1 MWHANYIAVDWGTTN
16 RRAWLID
23 SNSDVVGEFDDNL
36 GLMSVPVGGFD
47 AAAADIRHQ
56 LGDHPMLL
64 AGMVGS
70 DKGWHQAGY
79 VPCPANAESLAAS
92 VLWIEPMRTGIV
104 PGVCQIEGHA
114 DVMRGEEV
122 QVLGAQIIANLSP
135 DAVIC
140 HPGTHSKWI
149 QLRNGQISQF
159 QTAMTGEIFNLLK
172 TTSILSDQMTGEVSN
187 NASFQAGLKDARDGV
202 PLLGALFAV
211 RARYLL
217 QSLPL
222 ADASYVSGLLIGN
235 DVKAGLAQARPDA
248 CITLIGRPDLCHLYG
263 SAIAEA
269 GFKTTHV
276 DGSEACRAGIRSI
289 IDHFT
294 TGIGH

>member
-23 SNSDVVGEFDDNL
+23 SKNDVAGEFDDQL
-36 GLMSVPVGGFD
+36 GLMSVPEGGFE

-56 LGDHPMLL
+56 LGDYPMLL

-79 VPCPANAESLAAS
+79 VPCPADAQSIAAS

-122 QVLGAQIIANLSP
+122 QVLGAQIIAKLAP

-149 QLRNGQISQF
+149 QLQHGKISQF
-159 QTAMTGEIFNLLK
+159 QTAMTGEIFSLLK
-172 TTSILSDQMTGEVSN
+172 TKSILADQMSGEVSN
-187 NASFQAGLKDARDGV
+187 NASFQAGLKDAQDGV

-217 QSLPL
+217 QALPL
-222 ADASYVSGLLIGN
+222 ADAAYASGLLIGN
-235 DVKAGLAQARPDA
+235 DVKAGLAQAKPDS
-248 CITLIGRPDLCHLYG
+248 CVTLIGRPDICRLYAG
-263 SAIAEA
+263 AIAAA
-269 GFKTTHV
+269 GFKSIHV
-276 DGSEACRAGIRSI
+276 DGSEAFRAGIHSI
-289 IDHFT
+289 IAYF
-294 TGIGH
+294 GIGTGH

>member
-23 SNSDVVGEFDDNL
+23 SKNDVAGEFDDQL
-36 GLMSVPVGGFD
+36 GLMSVPEGGFE

-56 LGDHPMLL
+56 LGDYPMLL

-79 VPCPANAESLAAS
+79 VPCPADAQSIAAS

-122 QVLGAQIIANLSP
+122 QVLGAQIIAKLAP

-149 QLRNGQISQF
+149 QLQHGKISQF
-159 QTAMTGEIFNLLK
+159 QTAMTGEIFSLLK
-172 TTSILSDQMTGEVSN
+172 TKSILADQMSGEVSN
-187 NASFQAGLKDARDGV
+187 NASFQAGLKDAQDGV

-222 ADASYVSGLLIGN
+222 ADAAYASGLLIGN
-235 DVKAGLAQARPDA
+235 DVKAGLAQAKADS
-248 CITLIGRPDLCHLYG
+248 CVTLIGRPDICHLYA
-263 SAIAEA
+263 SAIAAA
-269 GFKTTHV
+269 GFKSIHV
-276 DGSEACRAGIRSI
+276 DGSEAFRAGIRSI
-289 IDHFT
+289 IAYFGKGTRH
-294 TGIGH
+294 

>member
-23 SNSDVVGEFDDNL
+23 SKNDVAGEFDDQL
-36 GLMSVPVGGFD
+36 GLMSVPEGGFE

-56 LGDHPMLL
+56 LGDYPMLL

-70 DKGWHQAGY
+70 DKGWHRAGY
-79 VPCPANAESLAAS
+79 VPCPADAQSIAAS

-122 QVLGAQIIANLSP
+122 QVLGAQIIAKLSP

-149 QLRNGQISQF
+149 QLQHGKISQF
-159 QTAMTGEIFNLLK
+159 QTAMTGEIFSLLK
-172 TTSILSDQMTGEVSN
+172 TKSILADQMSGEVSN
-187 NASFQAGLKDARDGV
+187 NASFQAGLKDAQDGV

-217 QSLPL
+217 QALPL
-222 ADASYVSGLLIGN
+222 ADAAYASGLLIGN
-235 DVKAGLAQARPDA
+235 DVKAGLAQAKA
-248 CITLIGRPDLCHLYG
+248 ASCVTLIGRPDVCHLYA
-263 SAIAEA
+263 SAIAAA
-269 GFKTTHV
+269 GFKSIHV
-276 DGSEACRAGIRSI
+276 DGSEAFRAGIRSI
-289 IDHFT
+289 IAYFGKG
-294 TGIGH
+294 TGH

>member
-16 RRAWLID
+16 RRAWLVD
-23 SNSDVVGEFDDNL
+23 GKNDVAGEFDDQL
-36 GLMSVPVGGFD
+36 GLMSVPEGGFE

-56 LGDHPMLL
+56 LGDYPMLL

-79 VPCPANAESLAAS
+79 VPCPADAQSIAAS

-122 QVLGAQIIANLSP
+122 QVLGAQIIAKLSP

-149 QLRNGQISQF
+149 QLRHGQISQF
-159 QTAMTGEIFNLLK
+159 QTAMTGEIFSLLK
-172 TTSILSDQMTGEVSN
+172 TKSILADQMSGEVSN
-187 NASFQAGLKDARDGV
+187 NASFQAGLKDAQDGV

-222 ADASYVSGLLIGN
+222 ADAAYASGLLIGN
-235 DVKAGLAQARPDA
+235 DVKAGLAQAKPDS
-248 CITLIGRPDLCHLYG
+248 CITLIGRPDVCHLYA
-263 SAIAEA
+263 SAIAAA
-269 GFKTTHV
+269 GFKSIHV
-276 DGSEACRAGIRSI
+276 DGSEAFRAGIRSI
-289 IDHFT
+289 
-294 TGIGH
+294 TGYFGKGTEH

>member
-23 SNSDVVGEFDDNL
+23 SNNDVAGEFDDHL
-36 GLMSVPVGGFD
+36 GLMSVPEGGFD
-47 AAAADIRHQ
+47 AAAADIRKQ
-56 LGDHPMLL
+56 LGDYPMLL

-79 VPCPANAESLAAS
+79 VPCPADAKSLAAS

-104 PGVCQIEGHA
+104 PGVCQTEGHA

-122 QVLGAQIIANLSP
+122 QVLGAQAIANVSP

-149 QLRNGQISQF
+149 QLRQGRISQF

-172 TTSILSDQMTGEVSN
+172 AESILAEQMSGEVRD
-187 NASFQAGLKDARDGV
+187 NAAFQAGLKDARDGV
-202 PLLGALFAV
+202 PLLSALFAV

-217 QSLPL
+217 QTMPL
-222 ADASYVSGLLIGN
+222 ADASYASGLLIGN
-235 DVKAGLAQARPDA
+235 DVKAGLAQAQPDA
-248 CITLIGRPDLCHLYG
+248 CITLIGRPDLCHLYA
-263 SAIAEA
+263 SAIAAA
-269 GFKTTHV
+269 GFTSTQV
-276 DGSEACRAGIRSI
+276 DGSEAFRAGVRSI
-289 IDHFT
+289 IAQF
-294 TGIGH
+294 GEGLGE